1 MYIFVYL
8 FGVKQGFFNMYYI
21 TTSKKYSN
29 RYEVKFLIIAKQQ
42 NIFEKISSDLATLRQ
57 LSPRE
62 AAFRQI

>member
-1 MYIFVYL
+1 MHIFVYL
-8 FGVKQGFFNMYYI
+8 FGVKQRFFNMYYT

-29 RYEVKFLIIAKQQ
+29 RYEVKFLIITKQQ
-42 NIFEKISSDLATLRQ
+42 NVFEKISSDLATLRQ